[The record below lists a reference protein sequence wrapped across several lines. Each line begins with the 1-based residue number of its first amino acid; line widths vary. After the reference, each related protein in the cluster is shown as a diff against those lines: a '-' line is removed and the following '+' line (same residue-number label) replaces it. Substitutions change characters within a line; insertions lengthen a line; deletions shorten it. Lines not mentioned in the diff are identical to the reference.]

1 MPGSELVFP
10 PSLINRLPIAAM
22 SLLLNCKQT
31 HQLVSQG
38 LDRPLTFSER
48 AKVKLHLGICESCNN
63 FAGQMTLLRKAMH
76 RYSEGKT
83 DSEGGPK
90 N

>member
-10 PSLINRLPIAAM
+10 QSLINRLPTAAM

-48 AKVKLHLGICESCNN
+48 AKVKLHLGICESCSN
-63 FAGQMTLLRKAMH
+63 FSGQMTLLRKAMH
-76 RYSEGKT
+76 HYSEGKT
-83 DSEGGPK
+83 GSDEEPEK
-90 N
+90 